1 MGAIET
7 LGRHGSRKQHLD
19 KGKDKNIHM
28 GLIVERIQS
37 YRTTNKDE
45 STKHMKHKQIISI
58 KQKSVGYNALH
69 IKIITLHFSVK
80 E

>member
-1 MGAIET
+1 M
-7 LGRHGSRKQHLD
+7 
-19 KGKDKNIHM
+19 
-28 GLIVERIQS
+28 
-37 YRTTNKDE
+37 TNKDE

-69 IKIITLHFSVK
+69 INNIITLHFSVK